1 MSNEVQTFRRWP
13 LACFALV
20 VAAAVP
26 AAAVLAQPASGASR
40 GERMLGEL
48 QKRFSAADVN
58 GDGKL
63 TREEAK
69 AGMPRVAEHFDE
81 IDAAHAGS
89 ITMADIER
97 WAIKQRAARKGAGG

>member
-1 MSNEVQTFRRWP
+1 MINEVRTFRLRP
-13 LACFALV
+13 VACVALV

-26 AAAVLAQPASGASR
+26 AAAVLAQPASGAGR

-48 QKRFSAADVN
+48 QKRFAAADAN
-58 GDGKL
+58 SDGKL
-63 TREEAK
+63 TRDEAK
-69 AGMPRVAEHFDE
+69 AKMPRIAEHFDE

-97 WAIKQRAARKGAGG
+97 WAIKQRAARKGQGG